1 MEQPIIDPI
10 SLDLIKA
17 ELTPAKKL
25 RDTNKSR
32 NEIYVL
38 NHHDSPNIMKEIGR
52 LREEAFRDS
61 GGGSGLSMDI
71 DEFDTM
77 ENPYQQLIVWDPEA
91 EKILGGYRYI
101 LGTDIRLDENG
112 QPLLATSH
120 MFHFSKKFIK
130 DYLPYTIELGRSF
143 VAPEY
148 QSSKA
153 GTKALFAL
161 DNLWDGLGALAIEHP
176 NMKYFF
182 GKMTMYPEYNREAR
196 DLIQHFLFKHFEDK
210 EKLVVPMD
218 PLVIETPAEKMDA
231 ILTETEFKDDYKLLN
246 AEVRRL
252 GVNIPPLVNSY
263 MSLSPTMKMFGGGI
277 NHEFSEAE
285 ETCIMISFDEIY
297 DAKKARHIDSFI
309 KEKVEILKRRF
320 PVFADNMGDNLTEMV
335 AQKRAQVQARV
346 EERRRKRKA
355 KKAVKAEK
363 KAVKAEQKAVKKAE
377 KKSVKKIKTTKR
389 STKKTVEN

>member
-1 MEQPIIDPI
+1 MEPIIAPV
-10 SLDLIKA
+10 SVELLKA

-25 RDTNKSR
+25 RDTNKSK
-32 NEIYVL
+32 NEIYVI
-38 NHHDSPNIMKEIGR
+38 NHHDSPNVMREIGR

-101 LGTDIRLDENG
+101 LGPDIKLDENN
-112 QPLLATSH
+112 QPMLATAH
-120 MFHFSKKFIK
+120 MFHFSEKFVK
-130 DYLPYTIELGRSF
+130 EYLPYTIELGRSF

-161 DNLWDGLGALAIEHP
+161 DNLWDGLGALIIQLP
-176 NMKYFF
+176 TMKYFF
-182 GKMTMYPEYNREAR
+182 GKMTMYPEYNRQAR

-210 EKLVVPMD
+210 EKLVTPID
-218 PLVIETPAEKMDA
+218 PLVIETPKSYMDS
-231 ILTETEFKDDYKLLN
+231 ILTEPEFKDDYKLLN
-246 AEVRRL
+246 AEVRKL

-285 ETCIMISFDEIY
+285 ETCILVTFDDIY
-297 DAKKARHIDSFI
+297 DAKKARHVDSFLKQKLEII
-309 KEKVEILKRRF
+309 KARF
-320 PVFADNMGDNLTEMV
+320 PIFVENMGDQLETMMANRRERV
-335 AQKRAQVQARV
+335 AKRRADRQQR
-346 EERRRKRKA
+346 RLDRRNRRK
-355 KKAVKAEK
+355 
-363 KAVKAEQKAVKKAE
+363 
-377 KKSVKKIKTTKR
+377 
-389 STKKTVEN
+389 

>member
-1 MEQPIIDPI
+1 MEPIIAPV

-17 ELTPAKKL
+17 ELTQAKKL
-25 RDTNKSR
+25 RDTNKSH
-32 NEIYVL
+32 NEIYVV
-38 NHHDSPNIMKEIGR
+38 NHHDSPNVMREIGR

-77 ENPYQQLIVWDPEA
+77 ENPYQQLIVWDPDA

-101 LGTDIRLDENG
+101 LGTDIKLDENG

-120 MFHFSKKFIK
+120 MFHFSEKFIK
-130 DYLPYTIELGRSF
+130 EYLPYTIELGRSF
-143 VAPEY
+143 VSPEY

-161 DNLWDGLGALAIEHP
+161 DNLWDGLGALAIIRP
-176 NMKYFF
+176 DMKYFF
-182 GKMTMYPEYNREAR
+182 GKMTMYPEYNRQAR
-196 DLIQHFLFKHFEDK
+196 DLIQHFLFKHFKDEDN
-210 EKLVVPMD
+210 LVTPVD
-218 PLVIETPAEKMDA
+218 PIRIETPASYMDS
-231 ILTETEFKDDYKLLN
+231 ILTEDEFKDDYKLLN

-285 ETCIMISFDEIY
+285 ETCILINFDEIHET
-297 DAKKARHIDSFI
+297 KRERHINSFI
-309 KEKVEILKRRF
+309 KEKMENIRKRF
-320 PVFADNMGDNLTEMV
+320 PIWADEMGDNLSEMLL
-335 AQKRAQVQARV
+335 QKRAQVQANI
-346 EERRRKRKA
+346 EARRKKRQARRNRK
-355 KKAVKAEK
+355 K
-363 KAVKAEQKAVKKAE
+363 QN
-377 KKSVKKIKTTKR
+377 S
-389 STKKTVEN
+389 

>member
-1 MEQPIIDPI
+1 MEPIIAPV

-17 ELTPAKKL
+17 ELTQAKKL
-25 RDTNKSR
+25 RDTNKSH
-32 NEIYVL
+32 NEIYVV
-38 NHHDSPNIMKEIGR
+38 NHHDSPNLMREIGR

-77 ENPYQQLIVWDPEA
+77 ENPYQQLIVWDPDA

-101 LGTDIRLDENG
+101 LGTDIKLDENG

-120 MFHFSKKFIK
+120 MFHFSEKFIK
-130 DYLPYTIELGRSF
+130 EYLPYTIELGRSF
-143 VAPEY
+143 VSPEY

-161 DNLWDGLGALAIEHP
+161 DNLWDGLGALAIIRP
-176 NMKYFF
+176 DMKYFF
-182 GKMTMYPEYNREAR
+182 GKMTMYPEYNRQAR
-196 DLIQHFLFKHFEDK
+196 DLIQHFLFKHFKDE
-210 EKLVVPMD
+210 EKLVTPVD
-218 PLVIETPAEKMDA
+218 PIRIETPASYMDS
-231 ILTETEFKDDYKLLN
+231 ILTEDEFKDDYKLLN

-285 ETCIMISFDEIY
+285 ETCILINFDEIHET
-297 DAKKARHIDSFI
+297 KRERHINSFI
-309 KEKVEILKRRF
+309 KEKMENIRKRF
-320 PVFADNMGDNLTEMV
+320 PIWADEMGDNLSEMLL
-335 AQKRAQVQARV
+335 QKRAQVQANI
-346 EERRRKRKA
+346 EARRKKRQARRNRK
-355 KKAVKAEK
+355 K
-363 KAVKAEQKAVKKAE
+363 QN
-377 KKSVKKIKTTKR
+377 S
-389 STKKTVEN
+389 

>member
-1 MEQPIIDPI
+1 MEPIIAPI
-10 SLDLIKA
+10 SVEILKA

-25 RDTNKSR
+25 RDTNKSN
-32 NEIYVL
+32 NEIYVV
-38 NHHDSPNIMKEIGR
+38 NHHDSPNVMKEIGR

-101 LGTDIRLDENG
+101 LGKDIKLDENN

-120 MFHFSKKFIK
+120 MFHFSEKFVK
-130 DYLPYTIELGRSF
+130 EYLPYTIELGRSF

-161 DNLWDGLGALAIEHP
+161 DNLWDGLGALVIKCP

-182 GKMTMYPEYNREAR
+182 GKMTMYPEYNRQAR
-196 DLIQHFLFKHFEDK
+196 DLIQFFLFKHFEDK
-210 EKLVVPMD
+210 EKLVTPLD
-218 PLVIETPAEKMDA
+218 PLKIETSEEYMKS
-231 ILTETEFKDDYKLLN
+231 ILTEPEFKDDYKLLN

-285 ETCIMISFDEIY
+285 ETCILVTFDDIY

-309 KEKVEILKRRF
+309 KEKVEQIKIRF
-320 PVFADNMGDNLTEMV
+320 PQFFEDMGEQISHMMENR
-335 AQKRAQVQARV
+335 RARAEARRLEKQAR
-346 EERRRKRKA
+346 R
-355 KKAVKAEK
+355 EK
-363 KAVKAEQKAVKKAE
+363 KKSQ
-377 KKSVKKIKTTKR
+377 KKSTSR
-389 STKKTVEN
+389 QEE

>member
-38 NHHDSPNIMKEIGR
+38 NHHDSPNIMMEIGR

-120 MFHFSKKFIK
+120 MFHFSEKFIK
-130 DYLPYTIELGRSF
+130 EYLPYTIELGRSF
-143 VAPEY
+143 VSPEY

-231 ILTETEFKDDYKLLN
+231 ILTEKEFKDDYKLLN

-377 KKSVKKIKTTKR
+377 KKSVKKIKTAKR

>member
-1 MEQPIIDPI
+1 MEPIIAPI
-10 SLDLIKA
+10 SVELLKA

-25 RDTNKSR
+25 RDTNKSK
-32 NEIYVL
+32 NEIYVV
-38 NHHDSPNIMKEIGR
+38 NHHDSPNVMKEIGR

-101 LGTDIRLDENG
+101 LGKDIKLDENN

-120 MFHFSKKFIK
+120 MFHFSEKFVK
-130 DYLPYTIELGRSF
+130 EYLPYTIELGRSF

-161 DNLWDGLGALAIEHP
+161 DNLWDGLGALVIKCP

-182 GKMTMYPEYNREAR
+182 GKMTMYPEYNRQAR
-196 DLIQHFLFKHFEDK
+196 DLIQFFLFKHFEDK
-210 EKLVVPMD
+210 EKLVTPVD
-218 PLVIETPAEKMDA
+218 PLKIETSEEYMKS
-231 ILTETEFKDDYKLLN
+231 ILTEPEFKDDYKLLN

-285 ETCIMISFDEIY
+285 ETCILVTFDDIY

-309 KEKVEILKRRF
+309 KEKVEQIKIRF
-320 PVFADNMGDNLTEMV
+320 PQFFEDMGEQISHMMENR
-335 AQKRAQVQARV
+335 RARAEARRLERQAR
-346 EERRRKRKA
+346 R
-355 KKAVKAEK
+355 
-363 KAVKAEQKAVKKAE
+363 E
-377 KKSVKKIKTTKR
+377 KKSQKK
-389 STKKTVEN
+389 STSRREE